1 MARDGVVMFAMLHR
15 ALNDGSRGLGKAQ
28 QREAGTNALGA
39 GEWKRRGEAV
49 LSTELPL
56 RAGIAESGDKLV
68 ALNRPLR
75 EDAPDFLGKT
85 ALGELFAGLDHQ
97 IIEDRVEDESSLASE
112 VWRTF
117 LFLMAIAL
125 LGEALLCMPPKREV
139 QPVNS

>member
-1 MARDGVVMFAMLHR
+1 V
-15 ALNDGSRGLGKAQ
+15 
-28 QREAGTNALGA
+28 NALGA

-56 RAGIAESGDKLV
+56 RAGIAESGEKLV
-68 ALNRPLR
+68 AINRPLR
-75 EDAPDFLGKT
+75 EDEPDFLGKT

-125 LGEALLCMPPKREV
+125 LGEALLCMPPKREE
-139 QPVNS
+139 QRAL

>member
-1 MARDGVVMFAMLHR
+1 LARDGVVMFAMLHR
-15 ALNDGSRGLGKAQ
+15 ALQDGSKGLGKAQ
-28 QREAGTNALGA
+28 QREAGVNALGA

-56 RAGIAESGDKLV
+56 RAGISESGEKLV

-97 IIEDRVEDESSLASE
+97 IIEDQVENESSLASE

>member
-1 MARDGVVMFAMLHR
+1 V
-15 ALNDGSRGLGKAQ
+15 
-28 QREAGTNALGA
+28 NALGA

-68 ALNRPLR
+68 AINRPLR
-75 EDAPDFLGKT
+75 EDVPDFLGKT

-125 LGEALLCMPPKREV
+125 LGEALLCMPPKREE
-139 QPVNS
+139 QRAL

>member
-1 MARDGVVMFAMLHR
+1 MVMFAMLHR
-15 ALNDGSRGLGKAQ
+15 ALQDGSKGLGKAQ
-28 QREAGTNALGA
+28 QRDAGVNALGS

-49 LSTELPL
+49 LSTEMPL
-56 RAGIAESGDKLV
+56 RAGITESGEKLV

-97 IIEDRVEDESSLASE
+97 IIEDQVENETSLASE

-125 LGEALLCMPPKREV
+125 LGEALLCMPPKREE
-139 QPVNS
+139 QRA